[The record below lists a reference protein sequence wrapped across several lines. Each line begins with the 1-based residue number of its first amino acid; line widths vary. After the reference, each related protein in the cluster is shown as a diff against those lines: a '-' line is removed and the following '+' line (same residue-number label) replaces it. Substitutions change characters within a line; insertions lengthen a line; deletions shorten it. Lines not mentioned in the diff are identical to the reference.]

1 MYTKEQIKKA
11 IDDEIIYGDGHT
23 IMAPD
28 YYEGFDVSSLI
39 QVYKSDTRSG
49 KSTIFKDGEVVE
61 EVEGVY
67 NLSFLYHVATM
78 AGVRYRDCMGR
89 GTQAR
94 IIVDALKEW
103 SDDE

>member
-23 IMAPD
+23 IMAPE

-39 QVYKSDTRSG
+39 QTYESDLSSG
-49 KSTIFKDGEVVE
+49 KSTIFKDGEVVN

-67 NLSFLYHVATM
+67 NLTFLYHI
-78 AGVRYRDCMGR
+78 AGNVGVQYRSCMGR
-89 GTQAR
+89 GSQAR
-94 IIVDALKEW
+94 AIVDSLKEW
-103 SDDE
+103 VDSE